1 MTSRPIDLVLSGGGI
16 RAMVFHLGVMKAL
29 AEAGHLE
36 DVLRISSV
44 SGGSLI
50 IGLVLHKS
58 GMQWPSSE
66 KFLSE
71 VYPAVRAELT
81 SRSLQWDALRELCRP
96 ANLRF
101 LLSRS
106 NLLASAL
113 RRRWDI
119 CQRLADLPE
128 SPDWSINGTNA
139 ENGRRFRFKRADL
152 GDYLTGYAPSGN
164 FPLASAMAVSA
175 AFPGGF
181 GPLRLRVDRFKW
193 RRRARWDASKE
204 DAVEVQPD
212 SRAFHLYDG
221 GVYDNLGLEPF
232 FDAGRG
238 VAKTAN
244 GHFILVSDAGRPLD
258 MGFSKYSLNPFRI
271 KRVADIMSDQ
281 SHALRVRTFHH
292 YLSSDAT
299 RGGMIYI
306 GDPAGDEDVDRR
318 EARFVAAFPT
328 SLLKLSAT
336 DFDRIANHGRALTR
350 LPPPREQSDVCEP
363 TQIGTLM
370 VD

>member
-1 MTSRPIDLVLSGGGI
+1 
-16 RAMVFHLGVMKAL
+16 MVFHLGVMKAL

-113 RRRWDI
+113 RRHWDI

>member
-1 MTSRPIDLVLSGGGI
+1 MTARPIDLVLSGGGI

-29 AEAGHLE
+29 AEAGRLE
-36 DVLRISSV
+36 NVLRISSV

-50 IGLVLHKS
+50 TGLVVQRS

-66 KFLSE
+66 RFLAE
-71 VYPAVRAELT
+71 VYPKIRGELT

-96 ANLRF
+96 PNLRF

-113 RRRWDI
+113 RRRWAI
-119 CQRLADLPE
+119 SQRLADLPE

-193 RRRARWDASKE
+193 RRRARWNAPKD
-204 DAVEVQPD
+204 DVVDVQPD
-212 SRAFHLYDG
+212 SRVLHLYDG

-292 YLSSDAT
+292 YLSSDPA

-306 GDPAGDEDVDRR
+306 GNPAGTDDAKQG
-318 EARFVAAFPT
+318 EASFVAAFPT
-328 SLLKLSAT
+328 SLLKLST
-336 DFDRIANHGRALTR
+336 SDFDRISNHGRTLTGF
-350 LPPPREQSDVCEP
+350 LSPGMQSDMLEQ
-363 TQIGTLM
+363 TQIATLM
-370 VD
+370 LD

>member
-1 MTSRPIDLVLSGGGI
+1 
-16 RAMVFHLGVMKAL
+16 MVFHLGVMKAL

-350 LPPPREQSDVCEP
+350 LPPPREQSDVCEA